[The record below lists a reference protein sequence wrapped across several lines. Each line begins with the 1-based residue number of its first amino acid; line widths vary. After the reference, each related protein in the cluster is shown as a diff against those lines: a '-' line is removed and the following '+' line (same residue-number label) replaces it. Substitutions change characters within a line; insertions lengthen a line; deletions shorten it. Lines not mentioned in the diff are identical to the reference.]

1 VNTEYRAYFAKVFE
15 LQDRIVSVHPCLS
28 RLYPIVL
35 ANGNELEVYQPDRS
49 GRCYEF
55 LTRVQV
61 PMALPDKVR
70 AAFPLENLD
79 CMMACVV
86 TSDAFSTIDGYV
98 DIFHEFVHCHQ
109 FEECEIELKQSLGV
123 AVEALA
129 AKDYMWELNY
139 PFPYQD
145 RRVRDAYS
153 DLVGTLRSAS
163 KGADACAHRGET
175 RAVAGCV
182 EDEQRSNAD
191 PAAAENADYQTVSE
205 YRKAVRDLV
214 DTHSFEY
221 MVWQEWKEGFARFI
235 ENGIRA
241 SLGLPLNLAGDLA
254 DDSSLFTRVSFYA
267 GGAMLIEF
275 LEGVRPETAKDLKR
289 LFDELI
295 EMGSSRT

>member
-1 VNTEYRAYFAKVFE
+1 M
-15 LQDRIVSVHPCLS
+15 H
-28 RLYPIVL
+28 
-35 ANGNELEVYQPDRS
+35 
-49 GRCYEF
+49 CY
-55 LTRVQV
+55 
-61 PMALPDKVR
+61 
-70 AAFPLENLD
+70 
-79 CMMACVV
+79 
-86 TSDAFSTIDGYV
+86 
-98 DIFHEFVHCHQ
+98 Q
-109 FEECEIELKQSLGV
+109 FEKCEIELKQSLGV
-123 AVEALA
+123 AVEASA

-191 PAAAENADYQTVSE
+191 PAAAQNADYQTVSE

-221 MVWQEWKEGFARFI
+221 MVWPERKEGFARFI
-235 ENGIRA
+235 DNGIRA
-241 SLGLPLNLAGDLA
+241 RLGLPLNLAGDLA